1 MTRQQERKIE
11 VIRNYMNGYM
21 GRHSDGYEMKEE
33 HIEELGVGGI
43 VSVVMET
50 GMKEDEGTMAAILCR
65 NRIHVFIGPKGGVTC
80 ISRNRKTGG
89 TCTYE
94 DTWLGVV
101 HRSMEDH
108 NV

>member
-1 MTRQQERKIE
+1 MTRQQERKINL
-11 VIRNYMNGYM
+11 IRDYMNNYMGK
-21 GRHSDGYEMKEE
+21 HSDAYEMKEE
-33 HIEELGVGGI
+33 EIVDLGVGGI

-50 GMKEDEGTMAAILCR
+50 GMKEDEGTMAAVLCR

-80 ISRNRKTGG
+80 ISTNRKTGG
-89 TCTYE
+89 THTYE

-108 NV
+108 R